1 MSHKQITLVTGITL
15 IGIAGAVALF
25 FLDPSKQIFFP
36 KCAFFVSTGYS
47 CPGCGSSRA
56 LYQLTHGNVL
66 EAVRLNPGILC
77 LLGMGVTD
85 FGHYIRSTTQ
95 ARPHHTLFANTW
107 LVIGLVIAMLIYAV
121 LRNLPWAPF
130 TSLAP

>member
-1 MSHKQITLVTGITL
+1 MSTKQLTIIIGVLV
-15 IGIAGAVALF
+15 IALGGAVALF

-85 FGHYIRSTTQ
+85 FGRYIRSTTQ
-95 ARPHHTLFANTW
+95 AKPFRTLFANTW

-121 LRNLPWAPF
+121 VRNLPWAPF
-130 TSLAP
+130 TNLAP